1 MDGTEDH
8 VKQNKPNRKRQIFH
22 ILSHMWNLD
31 QNKQTNKT
39 TDMSIKQELFGEG
52 NEWEGEGKRRGASN
66 ND

>member
-1 MDGTEDH
+1 
-8 VKQNKPNRKRQIFH
+8 
-22 ILSHMWNLD
+22 MWNLD